1 MKKYLILIIIAIIIL
16 PNNVISQISL
26 INTYDEAVYVT
37 NIEDEGYKYY
47 GINFETNQCLIYNLD
62 HSLWKSIDIATPEN
76 SYIDEIAYVS
86 SKLFNTDS
94 NIELLVV
101 FNEYIV
107 TSDTSG
113 YFLYTTKVINENGVT
128 FLDVPGGGYS
138 IIYKIEENE
147 ANLLIYIYDFS
158 ISPIGA
164 STNVY
169 SIPGVPYSVNEIDS
183 GIKLENAFPN
193 PSSSF
198 ITIPYELNQTSKNA
212 RIVIYNEIGTEVYR
226 KDVDSKSNN
235 YKLNTRRF
243 TKGVY
248 FYHIETNGYSSPSR
262 KIIIQ

>member
-1 MKKYLILIIIAIIIL
+1 MNKYLILIIIAIIIL

-47 GINFETNQCLIYNLD
+47 GIDFESNQCLIYNLD
-62 HSLWKSIDIATPEN
+62 HTLWKSIDIVTPEN

-86 SKLFNTDS
+86 SKLFNNDN

-138 IIYKIEENE
+138 IVYKIEENE
-147 ANLLIYIYDFS
+147 ANLLIYVYDFS
-158 ISPIGA
+158 TIPVSV
-164 STNVY
+164 STSIY

-183 GIKLENAFPN
+183 GIRLKNAFPN
-193 PSSSF
+193 PANSF
-198 ITIPYELNQTSKNA
+198 ITIPYELNQTSENA
-212 RIVIYNEIGTEVYR
+212 SIIIYNELGIEMYR
-226 KDVDSKSNN
+226 RNIVPKSNN
-235 YKLNTRRF
+235 LRLNTRQF
-243 TKGVY
+243 PKGVY
-248 FYHIETNGYSSPSR
+248 FYQIETNGYSSPSK
-262 KIIIQ
+262 KIIVQ